1 MNTAIALAVV
11 VAAALPALAGAQTT
25 VRPSAEQQ
33 RRYDQISVMEGTLT
47 GAVGLAANQVA
58 REVQARTPGVNL
70 FTGAARAKG
79 FVLDGYGP
87 FFYVEI
93 PALDMNL
100 VLTVETLERSA
111 LRRSEQRSGP
121 QRASQQGRATQQADV
136 PSAAEEALESVT
148 ADDPGQQ
155 YRDAVKRCLVDA
167 MLDNSKGM
175 NLTADEWLTIAAR
188 GSESGLI
195 PGEIYQLTTLVL
207 RLKGSDLAD
216 FLAGRLTRDDAR
228 QKVEVRQF

>member
-1 MNTAIALAVV
+1 VKTGIILAIAITASLPGVV
-11 VAAALPALAGAQTT
+11 RAQTT
-25 VRPSAEQQ
+25 VRPSDEE
-33 RRYDQISVMEGTLT
+33 RHRSDQISVFEGTLT
-47 GAVGLAANQVA
+47 GSVSLAANQVA
-58 REVQARTPGVNL
+58 RDVQSNTPGALL

-79 FVLDGYGP
+79 FTLDGYGA

-93 PALDMNL
+93 PALDLNL
-100 VLTVETLERSA
+100 VLTVETLERNA
-111 LRRSEQRSGP
+111 QRRTELQASNLQS
-121 QRASQQGRATQQADV
+121 ASQQA
-136 PSAAEEALESVT
+136 PSAAKDALQKVA
-148 ADDPGQQ
+148 ADDPGQK

-175 NLTADEWLTIAAR
+175 DLGPAEWLTVAAR

-207 RLKGSDLAD
+207 KVKGSDLVD
-216 FLAGRLTRDDAR
+216 FLAGRITKDEAR